1 MVKGN
6 ALSYAEISSEVEKV
20 ISDDREIAA
29 AFKQFFINIIS
40 SLKISPKQ
48 IYKTDVGNDNESF
61 LNYIYRFKIIRV
73 SKL

>member
-20 ISDDREIAA
+20 ISGDREIAA
-29 AFKQFFINIIS
+29 AFKYFFINIIS

-48 IYKTDVGNDNESF
+48 IYKIDVGNDNESF